1 MGGGEAEVVV
11 EPGNSGP
18 GGHGCR
24 DRGTEPPTCGMPAA
38 DSDPVPD
45 LTLWKD
51 LSS

>member
-18 GGHGCR
+18 GGLRLQGP
-24 DRGTEPPTCGMPAA
+24 GTEPPTCGMPAA